1 MKPDWPYLWF
11 ITVHVIVWVT
21 SFFSVI
27 VWVTSFFSV
36 IVPAKIEVIVSATS
50 GFSTD
55 RHRTG

>member
-11 ITVHVIVWVT
+11 ITVH
-21 SFFSVI
+21 VI